1 MVHVSNNFMI
11 RVVITA
17 LITILFGN
25 NKAYTQTTDS
35 TLNQLLNIDSASFV
49 NKPLDSIIAVLPAG
63 YIEMRVVG
71 FRNTARNLRIMYAN
85 RVWIDL
91 HVRQFNYMNP
101 VDIYRIWNISLMRK
115 KSLNKVAIYK
125 GVNCYKGCSNY

>member
-115 KSLNKVAIYK
+115 ESLNKVAIYK

>member
-71 FRNTARNLRIMYAN
+71 IRNTARNLRIMYAN

-115 KSLNKVAIYK
+115 ESLNKVAIYK
-125 GVNCYKGCSNY
+125 GINCYKGCPNY